1 MLLCPE
7 IAVKITEHTVK
18 RQERD
23 QGKRINIDLKISE
36 EDDIDCKKRKLI
48 ENEKV
53 DENGNGNKN
62 ENEKRNESSSYEH
75 LKKKNNFSPLI
86 NRQILFDATAGEF
99 HNFNLPPLNPSCA
112 VCGPQSTIF
121 TMEDSGRDLECH
133 MLRLAQVTIFS
144 FLTVFIFYFY
154 NYFHLII
161 LYLFTHPCILDN
173 ICKLVSCE
181 GTSSPILFI
190 NLFFVNS
197 LCLCAKLLFKSSFIT
212 SSFFILIL
220 SLANTSFS

>member
-7 IAVKITEHTVK
+7 IAVKITEQTVK
-18 RQERD
+18 RQERN
-23 QGKRINIDLKISE
+23 QGKRINIDLKILE
-36 EDDIDCKKRKLI
+36 EDADCKKKKLI

-53 DENGNGNKN
+53 DENGNGNEIKNKNKN
-62 ENEKRNESSSYEH
+62 ENEEINESSSYEH

-86 NRQILFDATAGEF
+86 SRQILFDATAGEF

-133 MLRLAQVTIFS
+133 MLRLAQVNIFS
-144 FLTVFIFYFY
+144 FINVFLFYFY
-154 NYFHLII
+154 NHFHSII
-161 LYLFTHPCILDN
+161 LYLFTHPYILDY
-173 ICKLVSCE
+173 ICKLFSYE
-181 GTSSPILFI
+181 ETSSPILFI

-197 LCLCAKLLFKSSFIT
+197 LYLCVKLLFKSSFMT
-212 SSFFILIL
+212 S
-220 SLANTSFS
+220 